1 MKHGDKMD
9 VYDFGVI
16 LLEIITGR
24 QLNSENEVNTLK
36 DQVKVLKQHLNF
48 YLDFILLI
56 IIKRYK
62 NCV

>member
-36 DQVKVLKQHLNF
+36 DQVKSVKAAFKL
-48 YLDFILLI
+48 
-56 IIKRYK
+56 
-62 NCV
+62 